1 MGFFRQEY
9 WSGLPFPPP
18 GDLPH
23 PGIEPWSPAL
33 QADCLWSEPPGKPVY
48 IYRHIYICMMRI
60 CSHPASS
67 PHPPTVA
74 FLSSPCPSFEPRT
87 LVFQPGFGGECR
99 AGGRVWD
106 SSLGCGSV
114 GGEVGARVA
123 PERRGGSACLTN
135 GFSSRSSF
143 PVTAHIPDGGRRTVV
158 CEDTGWRESE
168 PQGGSARDEATR
180 CHCVGSCS
188 ASPVCHRVWSHLRSG
203 RRHLKG
209 GPSPGLLDICPEI
222 NWANPLLGRIGCGVC
237 VRGGRG
243 GRLGLKRRALMKA
256 LGLAGSL

>member
-1 MGFFRQEY
+1 MARQALSSMGFFRQEY

-23 PGIEPWSPAL
+23 AGIEPRSPAL

-67 PHPPTVA
+67 PHPPHSGFFYLLHA
-74 FLSSPCPSFEPRT
+74 LSFESRP

-99 AGGRVWD
+99 AGGRVWE

-114 GGEVGARVA
+114 GGEVEGA
-123 PERRGGSACLTN
+123 PERRGDSACLTN
-135 GFSSRSSF
+135 SFSSRSSF
-143 PVTAHIPDGGRRTVV
+143 PVTAHIPDGGRRAVV

-180 CHCVGSCS
+180 CHCVGRQLLRL
-188 ASPVCHRVWSHLRSG
+188 PRV
-203 RRHLKG
+203 
-209 GPSPGLLDICPEI
+209 PS
-222 NWANPLLGRIGCGVC
+222 
-237 VRGGRG
+237 
-243 GRLGLKRRALMKA
+243 RLVSFA
-256 LGLAGSL
+256 LGEAALERWPLPWTP

>member
-9 WSGLPFPPP
+9 WSGLPFPPA
-18 GDLPH
+18 GDLPQ
-23 PGIEPWSPAL
+23 PGIEPRSPAL
-33 QADCLWSEPPGKPVY
+33 QADCLWSEPPGKPVR
-48 IYRHIYICMMRI
+48 IHRHIYIGVMRI
-60 CSHPASS
+60 CSHPACS
-67 PHPPTVA
+67 PQPPQW
-74 FLSSPCPSFEPRT
+74 SFYLRHALPLNLGLWFSNQALEGSAE
-87 LVFQPGFGGECR
+87 LGVGYGR
-99 AGGRVWD
+99 AAWD
-106 SSLGCGSV
+106 AGV
-114 GGEVGARVA
+114 GGSGEERGAA
-123 PERRGGSACLTN
+123 PA
-135 GFSSRSSF
+135 SF
-143 PVTAHIPDGGRRTVV
+143 PVTAHIPDGGRGAVV
-158 CEDTGWRESE
+158 CEDSGWRESE

-188 ASPVCHRVWSHLRSG
+188 ASPVRPRVWSHLRSG

-209 GPSPGLLDICPEI
+209 GPSPRLFDICPEI